1 MQQLQDVVR
10 QFEEIVGAQEEHVKQ
25 LLEQNQTLTEQVR
38 IQNCELEQ
46 LENLDEKIEFIL
58 FENDQLK
65 ALNDRM
71 QEQLAKSED

>member
-1 MQQLQDVVR
+1 MR
-10 QFEEIVGAQEEHVKQ
+10 QYEEIVGAQEEHVKQ